1 MSENISELVWLYIK
15 RRPILKASIK
25 ENIVNFSSLARKISI
40 ELFGNTKKV
49 NAIKM
54 ALVRHSKKL
63 FQIQE
68 NLEDQI
74 LNVLTKSS
82 LTIKTKVS
90 VLISSREIPSLKY
103 LSYVESSGSIT
114 YIVEDNE
121 LEKIKKSKFSLNTET
136 TLNLIV
142 VHSPPS
148 IEETPGVISY
158 LIDSLS
164 SEGINIVEF
173 VSCYTDTLLVIRQAD
188 TSRAQEILNN
198 LMI

>member
-74 LNVLTKSS
+74 LNVLRKSS

-103 LSYVESSGSIT
+103 LSYVESSGTIT

>member
-1 MSENISELVWLYIK
+1 MAENISELVWLYIK

-63 FQIQE
+63 FQIHE

-74 LNVLTKSS
+74 MNVLRKSS

-90 VLISSREIPSLKY
+90 VLISSREVPSLKY
-103 LSYVESSGSIT
+103 LSYVESSGTIT

-148 IEETPGVISY
+148 IEETPGVISH

-198 LMI
+198 LMN

>member
-74 LNVLTKSS
+74 LNVLRKSS

>member
-1 MSENISELVWLYIK
+1 MKENISELVWLYVK
-15 RRPILKASIK
+15 KHPIIKASIK
-25 ENIVNFSSLARKISI
+25 ENLINFSSLARKISL
-40 ELFGNTKKV
+40 ELFGNIKKV

-54 ALVRHSKKL
+54 ALFRHSLKL
-63 FQIQE
+63 SKIQD

-74 LNVLTKSS
+74 MNVLRKSS

-90 VLISSREIPSLKY
+90 VLISSREVPSLKY
-103 LSYVESSGSIT
+103 LSYVESSGTIT

-198 LMI
+198 LMN

>member
-103 LSYVESSGSIT
+103 LSYVESSGTIT